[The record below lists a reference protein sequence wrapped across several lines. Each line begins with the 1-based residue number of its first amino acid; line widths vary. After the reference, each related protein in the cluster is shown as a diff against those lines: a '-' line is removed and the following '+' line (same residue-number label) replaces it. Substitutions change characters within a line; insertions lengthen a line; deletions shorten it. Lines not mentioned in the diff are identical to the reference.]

1 VSEQIDLYYN
11 YILREDEELVRE
23 IQALCADISES
34 KKDWTDA
41 DVIAVTSILNRS
53 AEPRALFRFIDER
66 TGSSYVGYRT
76 RDDREWF
83 HILRQIRNDS
93 AMFHELLAPAHV

>member
-1 VSEQIDLYYN
+1 MTSILYYD
-11 YILREDEELVRE
+11 YILKEDEDIVRE
-23 IQALCADISES
+23 IQVFCANISDS

-41 DVIAVTSILNRS
+41 DVVAIAVMFNRS
-53 AEPRALFRFIDER
+53 SEPGSLFRFIDER